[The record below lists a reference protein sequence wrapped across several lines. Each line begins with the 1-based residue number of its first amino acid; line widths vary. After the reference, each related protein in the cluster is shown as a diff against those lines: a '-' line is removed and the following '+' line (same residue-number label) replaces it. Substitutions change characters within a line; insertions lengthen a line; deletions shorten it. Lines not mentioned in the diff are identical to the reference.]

1 MEENID
7 FLGKGWSFPVK
18 FNKTLNILETTTG
31 NNDIVSSLEI
41 LLGTTPGERHFHP
54 DLAVTYLLLLLKN

>member
-1 MEENID
+1 MENNID

-31 NNDIVSSLEI
+31 NKDIVSSLEI
-41 LLGTTPGERHFHP
+41 LLGTTPGEGIFIQI
-54 DLAVTYLLLLLKN
+54 LAVTYLLLLLKN